1 MHASAVC
8 LFVCLS
14 VCLSNC
20 HTHGTVEMATRIIKP
35 YRHLVVPSYFQPTNI
50 FKVTLKVELNFWL
63 SQKRCNIGRGSQKI
77 YRTLFHTRFIP
88 ARRYAGAGI
97 SRRRVSVCLCVSV
110 IRRHCIKTAKRRIT
124 QTTPHS
130 PGTLVFWRQNSL
142 VDDPP
147 SVWNLCSKWPT
158 PLSNSAISTN
168 ICSYRLNRKSQRK
181 KVQIALIGSRP
192 RAL

>member
-124 QTTPHS
+124 QTTPRDS
-130 PGTLVFWRQNSL
+130 PATLVFFRLQTAVAGRPHS
-142 VDDPP
+142 P
-147 SVWNLCSKWPT
+147 WNLCSKWLNP
-158 PLSNSAISTN
+158 PSFDHPISTD
-168 ICSYRLNRKSQRK
+168 IRS
-181 KVQIALIGSRP
+181 
-192 RAL
+192 